1 MPKATE
7 VLIKDTRTHGA
18 YTLAL
23 IKELAPY
30 GSVGHEAINRIYL
43 SSSWLKLMLKLTLT
57 LV

>member
-7 VLIKDTRTHGA
+7 VLIKDTKTHGA

-43 SSSWLKLMLKLTLT
+43 SSSWLKIFSIML
-57 LV
+57 